1 MMTFDGPFRELPW
14 YKKVVLIPFWI
25 FVCLPF
31 VLVLGIL
38 IFLPLGIFVF
48 LHNFMG
54 EQLFYLR
61 MRSDGRTLS
70 RRALRHRLQSGE
82 TGTFI
87 IETPTMGWRMTH
99 AWWTPDDLL
108 ALAPTTEP
116 LPEEYEDL
124 IAEMRVHP
132 WETRVHPW
140 DEWCWQEY
148 LSPFGG
154 KAFLLKVWNGKK
166 YQQWVE
172 RYDPAIPVVKS
183 WSAIAHLNE
192 IEAQNEA
199 NR

>member
-1 MMTFDGPFRELPW
+1 MMTFDGPFRELLW

-31 VLVLGIL
+31 ALVLGIL

-48 LHNFMG
+48 LYNFVG
-54 EQLFYLR
+54 EQLFYFR

-70 RRALRHRLQSGE
+70 RRALRRRLQSGE

-87 IETPTMGWRMTH
+87 IEAPTMGWGMTH

-108 ALAPTTEP
+108 ALAPIAEP

-124 IAEMRVHP
+124 IAEMQ
-132 WETRVHPW
+132 VHPW

-172 RYDPAIPVVKS
+172 RYDSLLPVVKS
-183 WSAIAHLNE
+183 VSAIACQNE
-192 IEAQNEA
+192 IDAKNEA